1 MRIYIAAA
9 YERKNEMII
18 VAEKLKRAGHEVT
31 SRWFFMDPNASWLEA
46 SVMDLADI
54 DNSEILLS
62 FTHPRGTG
70 PSGGG
75 RHVEFGYAM
84 AKGKRLV
91 IIGESENVF
100 HDSKN
105 VSIYKSL
112 NSWLDQLAIP
122 LQIAYYTETDS
133 DKFLIVGTG
142 DHTCTRYQLTDSLVS
157 KLRRELNAAN

>member
-1 MRIYIAAA
+1 MRIYIAALYA
-9 YERKNEMII
+9 RKSEMVIMADKI
-18 VAEKLKRAGHEVT
+18 KRAGHEVT
-31 SRWFFMDPNASWLEA
+31 SRWLTESEALDWSAA

-54 DNSEILLS
+54 DNSDVLLS
-62 FTHPRGTG
+62 FTHPRGTMT
-70 PSGGG
+70 SGGG

-112 NSWLDQLAIP
+112 DSWLDQLAIP
-122 LQIAYYTETDS
+122 LQIVYYTEGE
-133 DKFLIVGTG
+133 KVLVVGTG